1 VDDTEVVTCDKE
13 LANLLARS
21 RPARPISG
29 TEKRKDEAR
38 SALVEKVAEKETLVA
53 LLSVIEVATSRK
65 ARLLKLMDKF
75 NCLLV
80 DRLPYG
86 AGAPS
91 NHVISDYFEGHYAW
105 LEANLKATN
114 HSLDR
119 AIAYL
124 KVMYAGAYSS
134 T

>member
-1 VDDTEVVTCDKE
+1 M
-13 LANLLARS
+13 
-21 RPARPISG
+21 PG
-29 TEKRKDEAR
+29 TEKSDDETR
-38 SALVEKVAEKETLVA
+38 STLVGKVAERETLVT

-105 LEANLKATN
+105 LEANLRATN

-124 KVMYAGAYSS
+124 KVMYAGAYSA